1 MIKTK
6 EDARKFLECNSEYTD
21 HDYIEG
27 EFWFRYD
34 GKDTL
39 TGKCYTIN
47 HETEGIIGATLD
59 QAISYVFRNRKRL
72 NKKLK
77 KS

>member
-6 EDARKFLECNSEYTD
+6 EDAKRFLEDNREFTD

-34 GKDTL
+34 GEDTL
-39 TGKCYTIN
+39 SGKPYTIN
-47 HETEGIIGATLD
+47 HETEGIIGVTLN
-59 QAISYVFRNRKRL
+59 QAVSYVFRNRKRL
-72 NKKLK
+72 NKIIVDK
-77 KS
+77 